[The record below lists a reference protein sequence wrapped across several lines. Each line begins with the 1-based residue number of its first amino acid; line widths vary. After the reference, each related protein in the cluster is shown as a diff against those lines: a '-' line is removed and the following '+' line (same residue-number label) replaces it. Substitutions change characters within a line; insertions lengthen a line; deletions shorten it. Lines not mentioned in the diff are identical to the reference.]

1 MYKKTEII
9 RQTFLNFF
17 KNKNHIIYPSSSLII
32 DNDPTLLFTNAGMN
46 QFKDI
51 FLGYKTTKDKKIASA
66 QYCLRTGGKH
76 NDLENVGYTSRH
88 HTFFEML
95 GNFSFGSYLK
105 KKSIIYAWELL
116 TEKKWFNIDP
126 NKLLVTIYEYDI
138 ESYKI
143 WKNIIGLSNNKI
155 ISIKNKNNVQYT
167 SDNFWN
173 MEKYGPCGPC
183 TEIFYDYG
191 ESVHGN
197 IPGSKKDIGDRF
209 LEIWNIVFIEYHKL
223 PKKKFIKLKSPSVDT
238 GMGLERISSVLQNV
252 KSNYDID
259 IFRQIIQ
266 GIKKK
271 FNISNK
277 VNHKAL
283 QVISDHIRSS
293 AYIIANNVFPSN
305 EHRGYVLRK
314 IIRRAI
320 RHGRSIGLK
329 KCFFYKIVPILI
341 KSMNQANHILIHN
354 KNQIENIL
362 KMEELQF
369 SDTLNKGLKILKEE
383 VKNLKNNILDANIV
397 FYLYDTL
404 GFPID
409 LTQDFCKEKNIQIDM
424 NKLKKKIKKHKKLNI
439 QEKYQNKNKLSISIN
454 KKTNFIGYNFSKQ
467 KTIVKKIYIENKSIN
482 KINKKNKGQIILQST
497 PFYGQSGG
505 QIGDSGT
512 IKSKDGI
519 FKVYNTT
526 KYGNIII
533 HHGKIS
539 LGKIKKNTL
548 VTAKI
553 DIKKRK
559 LIEKNHTATHL
570 LHAGLKKILGENVL
584 QKGSL
589 VNEKKIRFDYT
600 YFKNLSFKKIK
611 KIEKT
616 VNKYIQKN
624 IKVISFTTK
633 FKNAKKKKYV
643 FLKNKIYQNNV
654 RIISINSISNE
665 LCSGTHVSKT
675 GEIILFKII
684 NESSISFGTRRI
696 EAVTYK
702 KAFKET
708 YKKEKKL
715 NTIQKLIQSNDS
727 DLIKKIQ
734 NILIMQKKLLKNN
747 KNITEKLLILLIKKI
762 SKKYIKI
769 NNHYIFFYIL
779 YNEKNSYIL
788 KIIDQLQ
795 KKFQSSV
802 IILINISKK
811 IYLKI
816 KISKKLSKIIP
827 ANTLILKIF
836 KKISGKGGG
845 NMNFSEGIINSS
857 LSINKIIKKCKKL
870 TFAKIQKKINN
881 YKFSTKN
888 Y

>member
-1 MYKKTEII
+1 MYKTTEQI

-17 KNKNHIIYPSSSLII
+17 KSQNHIIYPSSSLII

-46 QFKDI
+46 QFKNI
-51 FLGYKTTKDKKIASA
+51 FLGLKTIKDKNIASI
-66 QYCLRTGGKH
+66 QHCLRTGGKH
-76 NDLENVGYTSRH
+76 NDLENVGYTPRH

-105 KKSIIYAWELL
+105 KKSIIYAWKLL
-116 TEKKWFNIDP
+116 TSKKWFNIDP
-126 NKLLVTIYEYDI
+126 NKLLVTIYEDDI
-138 ESYKI
+138 ESYQI
-143 WKNIIGLSNNKI
+143 WKNIIKLSNNQI
-155 ISIKNKNNVQYT
+155 IFIKNKNNIKYT
-167 SDNFWN
+167 SENFWK

-191 ESVHGN
+191 KNIPGS
-197 IPGSKKDIGDRF
+197 IPGSKKDIGNRF
-209 LEIWNIVFIEYHKL
+209 LEIWNIVFIQYHKL

-238 GMGLERISSVLQNV
+238 GMGLERIASVLQNV
-252 KSNYDID
+252 QSNYDID
-259 IFRQIIQ
+259 IFYKIIQ

-271 FNISNK
+271 FNLSNTK
-277 VNHKAL
+277 NNKSL

-293 AYIIANNVFPSN
+293 SYIIANNVFPSN

-341 KSMNQANHILIHN
+341 KSMKNANHLLIRYKN
-354 KNQIENIL
+354 KIQKIL
-362 KMEELQF
+362 KIEELQF
-369 SDTLNKGLKILKEE
+369 SETLNKGLKILKEE
-383 VKNLKNNILDANIV
+383 IKNLKNNVLDSNIV

-409 LTQDFCKEKNIQIDM
+409 LTKDFCKEKNIQIDL
-424 NKLKKKIKKHKKLNI
+424 NKLNKKIKNQKIINVKK
-439 QEKYQNKNKLSISIN
+439 KYKNTNKISMFVN
-454 KKTNFIGYNFSKQ
+454 NKTNFIGYNFYKT
-467 KTIVKKIYIENKSIN
+467 KTIIKKIYINDKSVN
-482 KINKKNKGQIILQST
+482 KIDKQSTGQIILEST

-505 QIGDSGT
+505 QIGDSGI
-512 IKSKDGI
+512 IKSENGI
-519 FKVYNTT
+519 FEVYNTT
-526 KYGNIII
+526 KNGNIII
-533 HHGKIS
+533 HHGKIYS
-539 LGKIKKNTL
+539 GTINKNTL
-548 VTAKI
+548 VKAII

-570 LHAGLKKILGENVL
+570 LHAGLKKVLGKNIL

-600 YFKNLSFKKIK
+600 YFKNLNFKKIK

-624 IKVISFTTK
+624 IKVKNFITT
-633 FKNAKKKKYV
+633 FKNAKQKKYI
-643 FLKNKIYQNNV
+643 FLENKIYQNNV

-665 LCSGTHVSKT
+665 LCSGTHVYKT

-684 NESSISFGTRRI
+684 NENSISFGTRRI

-702 KAFKET
+702 KAFKEI

-715 NTIQKLIQSNDS
+715 NIIKKLIQPKNSN
-727 DLIKKIQ
+727 LIKKIQ
-734 NILIMQKKLLKNN
+734 NILKIQQKLIKNN
-747 KNITEKLLILLIKKI
+747 KNIEEKLLILSMKTI

-769 NNHYIFFYIL
+769 NNHYIFFHIL
-779 YNEKNSYIL
+779 YNEQQSYIF
-788 KIIDQLQ
+788 KIIDYLQ
-795 KKFQSSV
+795 KKFQSSI

-816 KISKKLSKIIP
+816 KISKKLSKIIQ
-827 ANTLILKIF
+827 ANTLILKIL

-845 NMNFSEGIINSS
+845 NIYFSEGIINSS
-857 LSINKIIKKCKKL
+857 LSIKKIISKCKKL
-870 TFAKIQKKINN
+870 VLSKIQNKIKKL
-881 YKFSTKN
+881 
-888 Y
+888 